1 MIKRIKVEEKIKFKK
16 KGIMTVIALTCIK
29 NITPPIWTMKVIN
42 IYFLSYLHYYQS
54 FVTKQYQ
61 YFFNFILYSSF
72 YFFVPLSG
80 ILDKKL
86 GPQKVIIKIIKQIF

>member
-1 MIKRIKVEEKIKFKK
+1 MIKRIKVEEILKK
-16 KGIMTVIALTCIK
+16 RNNESNCINMYK
-29 NITPPIWTMKVIN
+29 KCNFSNMDDESDKHIFFIL
-42 IYFLSYLHYYQS
+42 FHYYQS

-61 YFFNFILYSSF
+61 YFFIFILYSSF
-72 YFFVPLSG
+72 YFFAPLSG